1 MILHANLKSTA
12 VALLF
17 IWAGCGDPQP
27 NDGNNGGGD
36 SLSVDTTSVSSV
48 LKVNGKLF
56 SVPSPV
62 QSALLIRKLELP
74 YDQALA
80 MPLDKAQQVATRSG
94 KALAMGVF
102 GADLAYVTT
111 YKDAQ
116 RAVSTL
122 QAIEIL
128 GRSLNVGNAFD
139 QPLLKRFKDNL
150 NNEDSLLVLGSAAYR
165 SADQYLKNNA
175 SDDISVLVL
184 TGGFIESLYLSTASP
199 GALKDQGI
207 ADRIGE
213 QKTTLNNL
221 VDLIGAIDGQQ
232 EVGTLLTGLKELQV
246 MFAGITLTY
255 EYAEP
260 VTDAAAKTT
269 YINSTRTVTITGEQ
283 LNAIATKVTELRNTM
298 LA

>member
-1 MILHANLKSTA
+1 MSPHLYLKCT
-12 VALLF
+12 VAAMLLVL
-17 IWAGCGDPQP
+17 AGCGDPEP
-27 NDGNNGGGD
+27 NNSSSGGAD
-36 SLSVDTTSVSSV
+36 SLSVDTSATSSV

-74 YDQALA
+74 YDQGLA
-80 MPLDKAQQVATRSG
+80 MPLEKAQMVATRSG
-94 KALAMGVF
+94 KALAMGIF

-122 QAIEIL
+122 QSIETL

-165 SADQYLKNNA
+165 AADQYLKNNA

-199 GALKDQGI
+199 GALKDQRI

-221 VDLIGAIDGQQ
+221 VDLIKTIEGQQ
-232 EVGTLLTGLKELQV
+232 DVGALLTGLKELQTL
-246 MFAGITLTY
+246 FDGITLTY
-255 EYAEP
+255 EYSEP

-269 YINSTRTVTITGEQ
+269 YINSSRTVTITGEQ
-283 LNAIATKVTELRNTM
+283 VNAIATKVTALRNTI